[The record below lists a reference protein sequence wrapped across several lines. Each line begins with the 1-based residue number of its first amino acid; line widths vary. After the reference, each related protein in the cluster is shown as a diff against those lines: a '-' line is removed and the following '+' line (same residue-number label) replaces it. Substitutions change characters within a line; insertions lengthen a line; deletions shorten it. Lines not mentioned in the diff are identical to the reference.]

1 MGEKRS
7 FESFVA
13 RFWLEGVTD
22 ENPFWRGHIRHVQ
35 GEEEAYFQ
43 DLERMSDF
51 MEQVSNVPGPQLKR
65 E

>member
-13 RFWLEGVTD
+13 RLWLEGGTNED
-22 ENPFWRGHIRHVQ
+22 PLWRGHIRHVQ